1 MMNEKGKVMKKV
13 DFVAVEDGMIE
24 FYAGV
29 GNLVVKS
36 ADPVVLAN
44 EVIAA
49 GGFTNTLMSSSSV
62 DFADE
67 YGFESVDAF
76 YVVFDEVCDLV
87 HAAVSCDAYLVGA

>member
-1 MMNEKGKVMKKV
+1 MSKV
-13 DFVAVEDGMIE
+13 DFVAVENGMIE

-29 GNLVVKS
+29 GNLIVKS
-36 ADPVVLAN
+36 ADPVVLADA
-44 EVIAA
+44 VIAA

-76 YVVFDEVCDLV
+76 YAVFDEVCDLV
-87 HAAVSCDAYLVGA
+87 HAAVSCYAYLVGV

>member
-1 MMNEKGKVMKKV
+1 MNKV

-44 EVIAA
+44 AVIAA
-49 GGFTNTLMSSSSV
+49 GGFTDTLMSSSSV

-76 YVVFDEVCDLV
+76 YVIFDEVCDLV
-87 HAAVSCDAYLVGA
+87 HAAVFCDAYLVGA

>member
-1 MMNEKGKVMKKV
+1 MNKV

-44 EVIAA
+44 AVIAA

-76 YVVFDEVCDLV
+76 YTVFDEVCELV
-87 HAAVSCDAYLVGA
+87 RAVKTFDAHLVGV

>member
-1 MMNEKGKVMKKV
+1 MNKV
-13 DFVAVEDGMIE
+13 DFVAVENGMIE
-24 FYAGV
+24 FYADV

-44 EVIAA
+44 AVIAA
-49 GGFTNTLMSSSSV
+49 GGFADTLMSSSSV

-76 YVVFDEVCDLV
+76 YVIFDEVCDLV
-87 HAAVSCDAYLVGA
+87 NEAVFSASMRSLPPAYLIGA

>member
-1 MMNEKGKVMKKV
+1 MNKV

-44 EVIAA
+44 AVIAA
-49 GGFTNTLMSSSSV
+49 GGFTDTLMSSSSV

-76 YVVFDEVCDLV
+76 YVIFDEVCDLV
-87 HAAVSCDAYLVGA
+87 HAAVPCDAYLVGA